1 MPVHPGD
8 PRSRKQI
15 LQKIYF
21 FYDEVKS
28 KRKNKRIGLQV
39 DHEFH
44 DFKLKDLNDEINVEM
59 LISSVMGGKA
69 FAAEQKIRELRTR
82 ISKLSSQK
90 LKATPTEI
98 IQNSAFNMS
107 NMESEKYGLS
117 AEEIEKRSL
126 AGEQFKPM
134 FNMHKIE
141 KPKRLHDRLN
151 KYDRKGYS
159 EKDLM
164 VGEKVFI
171 LAKRIKKK
179 AVPGKFCKQSV
190 QNISYFNKDRTFII
204 RKIQSI
210 NNIKY
215 YWFTDA
221 QNNYFGLQ
229 MLKAIY

>member
-90 LKATPTEI
+90 LKVTPSEI
-98 IQNSAFNMS
+98 TQNSALNLS
-107 NMESEKYGLS
+107 NRKSEKYGLS
-117 AEEIEKRSL
+117 PEEIEIRSL

-141 KPKRLHDRLN
+141 KPKKLFDRLS

-159 EKDLM
+159 VKRKNLREDLM
-164 VGEKVFI
+164 VGEKVFV
-171 LAKRIKKK
+171 LAKRIKRK
-179 AVPGKFCKQSV
+179 AVPDKFYKQSV
-190 QNISYFNKDRTFII
+190 QNISYFNKNRTFIM
-204 RKIQSI
+204 RKIQLI

-215 YWFTDA
+215 YWLIDA
-221 QNNYFGLQ
+221 QNN
-229 MLKAIY
+229 